1 MKRDWTSRIGRYYA
15 AIEEGAGVLCPLLAA
30 MSLIPELAT
39 LQGVALLSLWIG
51 FGHTL
56 LHFYDL
62 CPQVRYRPFFKGL
75 FAFGVGVCWPLWF
88 LLQRPI
94 RR

>member
-1 MKRDWTSRIGRYYA
+1 MKRDWSKQITRYYA
-15 AIEEGAGVLCPLLAA
+15 AAEEGAGVLCPLLAV
-30 MSLIPELAT
+30 MSVIPELAS

-62 CPQVRYRPFFKGL
+62 CPRVRYRPFFKGL
-75 FAFGVGVCWPLWF
+75 FAFGAGICWPLWF
-88 LLQRPI
+88 LPQKPI
-94 RR
+94 GR